1 MRNFIIAFMLLILL
15 SSIMFVILRPVSTR
29 NTTTEK
35 TEKSHVEKLLT
46 EPSQVQ
52 EQKEIE
58 QEKEPEKII
67 TDVFNESIYIP
78 QRKEEYQEKPTPQ
91 PFEQINQTQKI
102 EKLTE
107 MNKSDKNYQSISN
120 ELMQKYGNN
129 PNAEVSE
136 EDIQNF
142 MIKMLD
148 VVQRQSQ

>member
-1 MRNFIIAFMLLILL
+1 MLLILL